1 MSDKLEKVKIPSLQ
15 ELVSDTEMTLR
26 ENALM
31 IICNQTPPDAWISRH
46 PTVKIKSKDK
56 EGKEITVPMPYLP
69 IERIEYLLSR
79 IFGKWWVE
87 VRDSKIMANSVVVTV
102 RLFVKNPI
110 TGEIE
115 FQDGIGAN
123 PIQTNQGAGA
133 MDWNAAKH
141 NGVQLAAPA
150 AETYAIKDA
159 AEKFG
164 KLFGKDLT
172 RKDEIGYDSLL
183 KTEAPT
189 LEEINDLYAQKVH
202 LLSKEQVADIERV
215 IENKETKSY
224 RKIFKL
230 LSEVNE
236 QTN

>member
-31 IICNQTPPDAWISRH
+31 VICNQPPPKEWLSYH
-46 PTVKIKSKDK
+46 PTAKMKIKDND
-56 EGKEITVPMPYLP
+56 GKEVSVPVPYLP
-69 IERIEYLLSR
+69 IERVEYLLWR
-79 IFGKWWVE
+79 IFGKWWTE
-87 VRDSKIMANSVVVTV
+87 VLDVKIIANSVSVTV
-102 RLFVKNPI
+102 RLFVRNPI
-110 TGEIE
+110 TGEIDHN
-115 FQDGIGAN
+115 DGVGAN
-123 PIQTNQGAGA
+123 PIQTNSGAGA
-133 MDWNAAKH
+133 SDWNAVKS
-141 NGVQLAAPA
+141 NGVQLALPA
-150 AETYAIKDA
+150 AKSYATKDA
-159 AEKFG
+159 AENFG
-164 KLFGKDLT
+164 KIFGKDLT

-189 LEEINDLYAQKVH
+189 LEGIKDLYAQKVH

-230 LSEVNE
+230 LSEING
-236 QTN
+236 